1 MPIPAIAT
9 TAWRLGE
16 VALANRER
24 NGRIW
29 LDHVNVLERRASRLK
44 HLALFIN
51 ISAELVCCVQILC
64 VSAQSR
70 DAGTLTLVWNQT
82 LIADAQPASHA
93 CHPLEGCR

>member
-1 MPIPAIAT
+1 MPAVAA
-9 TAWRLGE
+9 TAWRPG

-29 LDHVNVLERRASRLK
+29 LDHVTILERRCFSSQA

-51 ISAELVCCVQILC
+51 IPAELVCCVQMLG
-64 VSAQSR
+64 VSAQCR
-70 DAGTLTLVWNQT
+70 DAGTLKLVWNQT

-93 CHPLEGCR
+93 CHPLEGCI